1 MKKLLFCLV
10 MVSGSLAAHVKYTHI
25 VNQAQEKLSIVLKQM
40 HASYNWLDTTYA
52 TRERY
57 YLSGISLDYIR
68 QLKHKC
74 QGHQASHA
82 LIEKMETIVEKLHV
96 LDLGQ
101 KEFERIQCAA
111 QNLIRPVV
119 MSSKVVVA

>member
-1 MKKLLFCLV
+1 MKKVLFSLV
-10 MVSGSLAAHVKYTHI
+10 MMSGSLAAHVNYNHI
-25 VNQAQEKLSIVLKQM
+25 VNQAQEKVSIVLKQM

-52 TRERY
+52 ARERY

-74 QGHQASHA
+74 EAHQASYS

-101 KEFERIQCAA
+101 KEFERIQCVA
-111 QNLIRPVV
+111 QNLIRPVII
-119 MSSKVVVA
+119 SSKTIVA

>member
-1 MKKLLFCLV
+1 MKKLLFSL
-10 MVSGSLAAHVKYTHI
+10 MMMSGSLAAHVNYNLI

-74 QGHQASHA
+74 EGHQTSYT
-82 LIEKMETIVEKLHV
+82 LIEKMEAIVDKLHS

-101 KEFERIQCAA
+101 KEFERLQCAA
-111 QNLIRPVV
+111 QHLIRPVIV
-119 MSSKVVVA
+119 NSKTVVA

>member
-1 MKKLLFCLV
+1 MKKVFFSLI
-10 MVSGSLAAHVKYTHI
+10 MISGSLSASLDYNHI
-25 VNQAQEKLSIVLKQM
+25 VNQAQEKISTVLKQM
-40 HASYNWLDTTYA
+40 HATYNWLDTTYA

-68 QLKHKC
+68 QLKDKC
-74 QGHQASHA
+74 QGHQASHS
-82 LIEKMETIVEKLHV
+82 LIEQLELVAQKLHT

-111 QNLIRPVV
+111 QPLIKPVI
-119 MSSKVVVA
+119 MRSKTVVA